1 MRVLLDTHI
10 LLWVM
15 RDAREL
21 SAAAR
26 AAIDRADEV
35 YVSSITL
42 WESAIKAALG
52 KLPLAPA
59 ALEAGAL
66 RAGFVP
72 LPVTWAHALAVDALP
87 RLHRDPFDRML
98 VAQAISEPLQLLT
111 HDAALARYSPLVTV
125 V

>member
-1 MRVLLDTHI
+1 VKLLLDTHI

-26 AAIDRADEV
+26 DHIERADEV
-35 YVSSITL
+35 YVSSVSL
-42 WESAIKAALG
+42 WESAIKAATG
-52 KLPLAPA
+52 KLPLAPQ
-59 ALEAGAL
+59 ALEAGAS
-66 RAGFVP
+66 RAGFIP

-87 RLHRDPFDRML
+87 MFHRDPFDRML
-98 VAQAISEPLQLLT
+98 VAQAVSEPLQLLT
-111 HDAALARYSPLVTV
+111 HDPTLKRYSPLVTV

>member
-1 MRVLLDTHI
+1 VKLLLDTHI

-26 AAIDRADEV
+26 DHIERADEV
-35 YVSSITL
+35 YVSSVSL
-42 WESAIKAALG
+42 WESAIKAATG
-52 KLPLAPA
+52 KLPLAPQ

-66 RAGFVP
+66 RAGFIP

-87 RLHRDPFDRML
+87 MFHRDPFDRML
-98 VAQAISEPLQLLT
+98 VAQAVSEPLQLLT
-111 HDAALARYSPLVTV
+111 HDPTLKRYSPLVTV

>member
-1 MRVLLDTHI
+1 MKLLLDTHI

-26 AAIDRADEV
+26 DFIERADDV
-35 YVSSITL
+35 YVSSVSL
-42 WESAIKAALG
+42 WESAIKSAMG
-52 KLPLAPA
+52 KLPLAPQ

-66 RAGFVP
+66 RAGFIP

-87 RLHRDPFDRML
+87 MLHRDPFDRML
-98 VAQAISEPLQLLT
+98 VAQAVSEPLQLLT
-111 HDAALARYSPLVTV
+111 HDAKLARYSPLVTV

>member
-1 MRVLLDTHI
+1 MKLLLDTQI

-26 AAIDRADEV
+26 EFIERADDV
-35 YVSSITL
+35 YVSSVSL
-42 WESAIKAALG
+42 WESAIKAAMG
-52 KLPLAPA
+52 KLPLAPQ

-66 RAGFVP
+66 RAGFIP

-87 RLHRDPFDRML
+87 MLHRDPFDRML
-98 VAQAISEPLQLLT
+98 VAQAVSEPLQLLT
-111 HDAALARYSPLVTV
+111 HDAKLARYSPLVTV

>member
-1 MRVLLDTHI
+1 MKLLLDTQI

-26 AAIDRADEV
+26 DFIERADDV
-35 YVSSITL
+35 YVSSVSL
-42 WESAIKAALG
+42 WESAIKAAMG
-52 KLPLAPA
+52 KLPLAPQ

-66 RAGFVP
+66 RAGFIP

-87 RLHRDPFDRML
+87 MLHRDPFDRML
-98 VAQAISEPLQLLT
+98 VAQAVSEPLQLLT
-111 HDAALARYSPLVTV
+111 HDAKLARYSPLVSV

>member
-1 MRVLLDTHI
+1 MKLLLDTHI

-26 AAIDRADEV
+26 DFIERADDV
-35 YVSSITL
+35 YVSSVSL
-42 WESAIKAALG
+42 WESAIKAAMG
-52 KLPLAPA
+52 KLPLAPQ

-66 RAGFVP
+66 RAGFIP
-72 LPVTWAHALAVDALP
+72 LPVTWAHAVAVDELP
-87 RLHRDPFDRML
+87 MLHRDPFDRML
-98 VAQAISEPLQLLT
+98 VAQAVSEPLQLLT
-111 HDAALARYSPLVTV
+111 HDAKLARYSPLVSV

>member
-1 MRVLLDTHI
+1 MKLLLDTHI

-26 AAIDRADEV
+26 DFIERAEDV
-35 YVSSITL
+35 YVSSVSF
-42 WESAIKAALG
+42 WESAIKAAMG
-52 KLPLAPA
+52 KLPLAPQ

-66 RAGFVP
+66 RAGFIP

-87 RLHRDPFDRML
+87 MLHRDPFDRML
-98 VAQAISEPLQLLT
+98 VAQAVSEPLQLLT
-111 HDAALARYSPLVTV
+111 HDAKLARYSPLVSV

>member
-1 MRVLLDTHI
+1 MKLLLDTHI

-21 SAAAR
+21 SGAAR
-26 AAIDRADEV
+26 GLIEGADEV

-42 WESAIKAALG
+42 WESAIKAATG
-52 KLPLAPA
+52 KLPLAPHV
-59 ALEAGAL
+59 LEAGAL
-66 RAGFVP
+66 RAGFIP

-87 RLHRDPFDRML
+87 LLHRDPFDRML
-98 VAQAISEPLQLLT
+98 VAQAMSEPLQLLT
-111 HDAALARYSPLVTV
+111 HDAGLARYSPLVTV